1 MRANPSSLTLSVL
14 GVLLAAPLVAQE
26 TDWSKIETKVEKVAG
41 SVYMLYGVGGF
52 AGGNIGVS
60 VGEDGVVLVDD
71 QFEPLVPK
79 IEAALR
85 SITPKPV
92 RFVLNTHFHGDHTHG
107 NKVFGR
113 TATLVAH
120 DNVRRRMAA
129 DDRFDDQPGTK
140 APPHALPLVTF
151 DRQVTVHLNGEEIR
165 GLHFPAGHTDG
176 DTVVYFTRS
185 NVVHMGD
192 DYFNGMFPFV
202 DLEGGGTVKGY
213 LDAIEKVLASLPAD
227 ARIIPGHGPVAGK
240 ADLQAYLT
248 MLRETTDLVE
258 KGLRQGKSGD
268 QLKKEKVLQAY
279 DAKWGGGFVKTDN
292 WIDTIVN
299 SVQGLNKNAA
309 F

>member
-1 MRANPSSLTLSVL
+1 MRTTTLLSAVAL
-14 GVLLAAPLVAQE
+14 ALSAAPLFAQE
-26 TDWSKIETKVEKVAG
+26 TDWSKIETKVEKVSG

-79 IEAALR
+79 IEAALKGL
-85 SITPKPV
+85 TPKPV

-120 DNVRRRMAA
+120 DNVRKRMAQN
-129 DDRFDDQPGTK
+129 DQFDDKPGTK
-140 APPHALPLVTF
+140 APAHALPVVTF
-151 DRQVTVHLNGEEIR
+151 DKQVSVHLNGEEVR

-202 DLEGGGTVKGY
+202 DLEGGGSVKGY
-213 LDAIEKVLASLPAD
+213 VAAIEKVLQDLPAD
-227 ARIIPGHGPVAGK
+227 ARIIPGHGPLASK
-240 ADLQAYLT
+240 ADLQGYLA
-248 MLRETTDLVE
+248 MLKETTGIVE
-258 KGLRQGKSGD
+258 KGLQQGKTAE
-268 QLKKEKVLQAY
+268 QLKKDKVLAAY
-279 DAKWGGGFVKTDN
+279 DAKWGAGFIKTDN
-292 WIDTIVN
+292 WIDTIAN
-299 SVQGLNKNAA
+299 SLKGLGKNPA